1 MKFRTLLGHRM
12 LHASRAFAWQGYR
25 HSLIDL
31 RNRRPTSNLHGT
43 RPCLR
48 GSDSVPSVPQ
58 AARPVSL
65 HYPSWGTRTY
75 GLPTSPLGAGH
86 SQTHDLAAIS
96 DCSRI
101 GLHGL
106 PLRVVGCHPT
116 FHHLAVAYGP
126 CPECLNYIS
135 HNRVRVGAT
144 SGFPVHLYS
153 T

>member
-1 MKFRTLLGHRM
+1 MKFRTLLWHRM
-12 LHASRAFAWQGYR
+12 LHASRAFAWLGYR
-25 HSLIDL
+25 HSLT
-31 RNRRPTSNLHGT
+31 RYGTVVPTHGLHGT

-58 AARPVSL
+58 CACPIALSPARTGWCVPPVHGPGLLRVARP
-65 HYPSWGTRTY
+65 P
-75 GLPTSPLGAGH
+75 
-86 SQTHDLAAIS
+86 AAIS
-96 DCSRI
+96 DCLRI